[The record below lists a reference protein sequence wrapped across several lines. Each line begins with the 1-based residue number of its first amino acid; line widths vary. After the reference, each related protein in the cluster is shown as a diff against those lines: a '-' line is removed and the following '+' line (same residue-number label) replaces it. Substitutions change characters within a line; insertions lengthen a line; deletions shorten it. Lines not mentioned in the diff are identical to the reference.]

1 MSTSG
6 RTSAAN
12 HTRLRLRVR
21 GAVQGVGFR
30 PYVHGLAIR
39 HRLGGFVANDADGV
53 LIEVEGDEVA
63 EFVEALPR
71 QTPPLARID
80 DIAVEPIV
88 ADAGTG
94 FRIAESVSGRVT
106 TRIVPDAAT
115 CAACLAELFDP
126 GSRFHLYPFVN
137 CTHCGPR
144 FTIAER
150 LPYDRPSTAMKHFP
164 MCEACRSDYDDRAG
178 RRFHAEAI
186 SCPSCGPRLSH
197 GIDEIAAALANG
209 RIVAVKGLG
218 GYQLLC
224 DARDEQT
231 VQRLRARKQRDG
243 KPFAVMLATADAAT
257 EIAEIDKP
265 ERALLEQVA
274 RPIVLLRSRQRVAS
288 SVAPGL
294 AKIGVMLPV
303 APLHHLIFHVL
314 EAGRRAAADGP
325 WALVCTS
332 ANPSG
337 EPLLTDNDEARSG
350 LADIAD
356 LIVTHDRDIVIR
368 ADDSV
373 LAVVAGVPRFVR
385 RARGYVPEPIR
396 LARAGPP
403 VLAVGA
409 HLKATVTV
417 TRGDEAFV
425 SQHLGDLD
433 TAAAI
438 RFFEETIAHLTSILD
453 VEPVAIAHDL
463 HPDMASTRFAQA
475 RGLPTLPVQHHHA
488 HAASVMAEQ
497 GVTGPALA
505 LVLDGY
511 GYGSDGGAWGGELLS
526 CDGAG
531 FQRLGHLAPLKMPG
545 GDRAAREP
553 WRMAASVLHDFG
565 RGDEIE
571 RRFVA
576 QPQSRNI
583 VTLLDLAD
591 TAVTTSAGRLFDAV
605 AGLLGVSTVQSYEGE
620 AAMKLEALVREP
632 ATLERGWTI
641 ADGVL
646 SLRPLLAH
654 LIARDLDTVEAA
666 GLFHGT
672 LAAACV
678 DWIARASRATGI
690 GTIVLSGGCFLNAHL
705 AEQIVRGCRSAGLDP
720 LLPRR
725 LPPNDG
731 GLSLG
736 QAWVAGLHLT
746 QSNVLSG
753 GTV

>member
-1 MSTSG
+1 MSTPG

-12 HTRLRLRVR
+12 HARLRLRVR

-30 PYVHGLAIR
+30 PYVHGLATR

-63 EFVEALPR
+63 DFVAALP
-71 QTPPLARID
+71 QQAPPLARID

-88 ADAGTG
+88 ADCSTG
-94 FRIAESVSGRVT
+94 FRIAQSTGGRVT

-115 CAACLAELFDP
+115 CDACLAELFDRN
-126 GSRFHLYPFVN
+126 SRFHLYPFVN

-150 LPYDRPSTAMKHFP
+150 LPYDRASTSMKRFP
-164 MCEACRSDYDDRAG
+164 MCEACRSDYEDPAG

-186 SCPSCGPRLSH
+186 SCPRCGPQLSH
-197 GIDEIAAALANG
+197 GIDDIAAVLANG
-209 RIVAVKGLG
+209 RIVAIKGLG

-224 DARDEQT
+224 DARDEQA

-243 KPFAVMLATADAAT
+243 KPFAVMLATVDAAT
-257 EIAEIDKP
+257 EIAEIDAP
-265 ERALLEQVA
+265 ARALLEQVA

-294 AKIGVMLPV
+294 SKIGVLLPL
-303 APLHHLIFHVL
+303 APLHHLIFHAL
-314 EAGRRAAADGP
+314 EARRPAADGP
-325 WALVCTS
+325 WAVVCTS

-337 EPLLTDNDEARSG
+337 EPLLTDNDEARAD

-396 LARAGPP
+396 LARAVPP

-409 HLKATVTV
+409 QLKATVTV

-433 TAAAI
+433 TGAAI

-463 HPDMASTRFAQA
+463 HPDMASTRFALA
-475 RGLPTLPVQHHHA
+475 HGLPTLPVQHHHA
-488 HAASVMAEQ
+488 HAASVMAEH
-497 GVTGPALA
+497 GVTSPALA

-526 CDGAG
+526 CDGAV

-553 WRMAASVLHDFG
+553 WRMAASVLHDIG
-565 RGDEIE
+565 RGDEIGW
-571 RRFVA
+571 RFA
-576 QPQSRNI
+576 TQPQARNMPM
-583 VTLLDLAD
+583 LLDRAD
-591 TAVTTSAGRLFDAV
+591 AAVTSSAGRLFDAV
-605 AGLLGVSTVQSYEGE
+605 AGLLGVNTVQSYEGE

-654 LIARDLDTVEAA
+654 LIARDPGAVEAA

-678 DWIARASRATGI
+678 DWITSASRATGI
-690 GTIVLSGGCFLNAHL
+690 GMIVLSGGCFLNAHL
-705 AEQIVRGCRSAGLDP
+705 AELIVRGCRSAGLDP
-720 LLPRR
+720 LLPLR

-746 QSNVLSG
+746 QNNMVSG

>member
-1 MSTSG
+1 MSTPG

-12 HTRLRLRVR
+12 HARLRLRVR

-30 PYVHGLAIR
+30 PYVHGLATR

-63 EFVEALPR
+63 DFVAALP
-71 QTPPLARID
+71 QQAPPLARID

-88 ADAGTG
+88 ADCSTG
-94 FRIAESVSGRVT
+94 FRIAQSTGGRVT

-115 CAACLAELFDP
+115 CDACLAELFDRN
-126 GSRFHLYPFVN
+126 SRFHLYPFVN

-150 LPYDRPSTAMKHFP
+150 LPYDRASTSMKRFP
-164 MCEACRSDYDDRAG
+164 MCEACRSDYEDPAG

-186 SCPSCGPRLSH
+186 SCPRCGPRLSH
-197 GIDEIAAALANG
+197 GIDDIAAALADG
-209 RIVAVKGLG
+209 RIVAIKGLG

-224 DARDEQT
+224 DARDEQA

-243 KPFAVMLATADAAT
+243 KPFAVMLATVDAAT
-257 EIAEIDKP
+257 EIAEIDAP
-265 ERALLEQVA
+265 ARALLEQVA

-294 AKIGVMLPV
+294 SKIGVMLPL
-303 APLHHLIFHVL
+303 APLHHLIFHAL
-314 EAGRRAAADGP
+314 EARRPAADGP
-325 WALVCTS
+325 WAVVCTS

-337 EPLLTDNDEARSG
+337 EPLLTDNDEARAD

-396 LARAGPP
+396 LARAMPP

-409 HLKATVTV
+409 QLKATVTV

-433 TAAAI
+433 TGAAI
-438 RFFEETIAHLTSILD
+438 RFFEETIADLTSILD

-475 RGLPTLPVQHHHA
+475 QGLPTLPVQHHHA
-488 HAASVMAEQ
+488 HAASVMAEH
-497 GVTGPALA
+497 GVTSPALA

-553 WRMAASVLHDFG
+553 WRMAASVLHDIG
-565 RGDEIE
+565 RGDEIGW
-571 RRFVA
+571 RFA
-576 QPQSRNI
+576 TQPQARNMPM
-583 VTLLDLAD
+583 LLDRAD
-591 TAVTTSAGRLFDAV
+591 AAVTSSAGRLFDAV
-605 AGLLGVSTVQSYEGE
+605 AGLLGVNTVQSYEGE

-654 LIARDLDTVEAA
+654 LIAGDPGAVEAA

-672 LAAACV
+672 LAEACV
-678 DWIARASRATGI
+678 EWITSASRATGI

-746 QSNVLSG
+746 QNNMVSG

>member
-1 MSTSG
+1 MSAPG
-6 RTSAAN
+6 RTLAAKP
-12 HTRLRLRVR
+12 TRLRLRVR

-30 PYVHGLAIR
+30 PYVHGLATR
-39 HRLGGFVANDADGV
+39 HQLGGFVANDADGV

-63 EFVEALPR
+63 AFVAALPQ

-80 DIAVEPIV
+80 DIAVEPIA

-126 GSRFHLYPFVN
+126 NSRFHLYPFVN

-150 LPYDRPSTAMKHFP
+150 LPYDRACTSMKRFP
-164 MCEACRSDYDDRAG
+164 MCEACRSDYEDPAG

-186 SCPSCGPRLSH
+186 SCPRCGPRLSH
-197 GIDEIAAALANG
+197 GLDDIAAALADG
-209 RIVAVKGLG
+209 RIVAIKGLG

-224 DARDEQT
+224 DARDERA

-243 KPFAVMLATADAAT
+243 KPFAVMLATADAAI
-257 EIAEIDKP
+257 EMAEIDTA

-274 RPIVLLRSRQRVAS
+274 RPIVLLRSRQRVAPS
-288 SVAPGL
+288 IAPGL
-294 AKIGVMLPV
+294 AKIGVMLPA
-303 APLHHLIFHVL
+303 APLHHLIFHAL
-314 EAGRRAAADGP
+314 EARRAAADP
-325 WALVCTS
+325 AWALVCTS

-337 EPLLTDNDEARSG
+337 EPLLTDNAEALAD

-373 LAVVAGVPRFVR
+373 LAVVAGVPRFIR

-396 LARAGPP
+396 LTCAMPP
-403 VLAVGA
+403 ILAVGA
-409 HLKATVTV
+409 QLKATVTV

-475 RGLPTLPVQHHHA
+475 YGLPTLPVQHHHA
-488 HAASVMAEQ
+488 HAASVMAEH
-497 GVTGPALA
+497 GVTSPALA
-505 LVLDGY
+505 LVLDGH
-511 GYGSDGGAWGGELLS
+511 GYGSDAGAWGGELLS
-526 CDGAG
+526 CDGAV

-565 RGDEIE
+565 RGDEIG
-571 RRFVA
+571 RRFAA

-583 VTLLDLAD
+583 LMLLDRAD
-591 TAVTTSAGRLFDAV
+591 APVTTSAGRLFDAV
-605 AGLLGVSTVQSYEGE
+605 AGLLGVTTMQSYEGE

-641 ADGVL
+641 VDGVL

-654 LIARDLDTVEAA
+654 LIARNLDAVQAA

-672 LAAACV
+672 LSAACV
-678 DWIARASRATGI
+678 DWIAAASRATGI
-690 GTIVLSGGCFLNAHL
+690 GTVVLSGGCFLNAHL
-705 AEQIVRGCRSAGLDP
+705 AEQIMRGCRSAGLDP

-736 QAWVAGLHLT
+736 QAWVAGLQLNEEHM
-746 QSNVLSG
+746 VSG